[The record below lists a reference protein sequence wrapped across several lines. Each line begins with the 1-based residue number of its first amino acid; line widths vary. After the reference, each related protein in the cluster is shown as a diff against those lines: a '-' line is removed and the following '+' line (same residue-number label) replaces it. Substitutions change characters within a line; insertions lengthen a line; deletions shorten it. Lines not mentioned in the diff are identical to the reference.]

1 MTEGNFLCSAIF
13 LEGLPKME
21 VSPSLVGGRLG
32 LDEVVVGVLVGSRRR
47 CRTSKGEDALIA
59 LGEDAKVV
67 GVAVALSW
75 WWSSRGLLLCS

>member
-1 MTEGNFLCSAIF
+1 MTEGNFPCSAIF

-21 VSPSLVGGRLG
+21 VTPSLVGSRLG
-32 LDEVVVGVLVGSRRR
+32 LDEVDVGVHVGSRRR

-67 GVAVALSW
+67 GVAVTPSW

>member
-1 MTEGNFLCSAIF
+1 
-13 LEGLPKME
+13 ME

-32 LDEVVVGVLVGSRRR
+32 LDEVDVGVLVGSRRR

-59 LGEDAKVV
+59 LGEDAEVV
-67 GVAVALSW
+67 VVVVAPSW